1 MCDKER
7 ERKEEGEGARWAD
20 ARSGVARAATT
31 HCPIIRVKV
40 VDFLLGDEDKML
52 KVWKVGGLAEC
63 QVVTTSH
70 SE

>member
-1 MCDKER
+1 MEP
-7 ERKEEGEGARWAD
+7 
-20 ARSGVARAATT
+20 
-31 HCPIIRVKV
+31 PIVCRVRQVDVGQTVNLRFDVSDFWIKV